1 MMAAKKKTK
10 THSAL
15 RRALVAAAREMSATG
30 LSQGTSG
37 NLSARTPE
45 GFLITPSGVP
55 YGEIEPEMM
64 VPMDV
69 QGGWN
74 GDWKPSSEWRM
85 HADIYRERPEA
96 EAVVH
101 THSPHA
107 TAFSTL
113 RQDIPAFHYMVAMAG
128 GSTLRCADYAT
139 FGTQELSDA
148 MLVALQD
155 RKACLLA
162 NHGVICFENSVTRAL
177 WLAGEVEM
185 LARQYILARQA
196 GTPIVLDDE
205 EMARVLERFKS
216 YGKQDGK

>member
-1 MMAAKKKTK
+1 MAAKKKAK
-10 THSAL
+10 TYSAL
-15 RRALVAAAREMSATG
+15 RRALVAAARDMSATG

-55 YGEIEPEMM
+55 YPDIEPDMM

-69 QGGWN
+69 QGGWS
-74 GDWKPSSEWRM
+74 GAWKPSSEWRM
-85 HADIYRERPEA
+85 HADIYRGRPEA

-148 MLVALQD
+148 MLVALEG

-162 NHGVICFENSVTRAL
+162 NHGVICFEGSVEKAL

-196 GTPIVLDDE
+196 GTPVVLDEE

>member
-1 MMAAKKKTK
+1 MAAKKKTK

>member
-1 MMAAKKKTK
+1 MAAKKKAK
-10 THSAL
+10 TYSAV
-15 RRALVAAAREMSATG
+15 RRALVAAARDMSATG

-55 YGEIEPEMM
+55 YPDIEPDMM

-69 QGGWN
+69 QGGWS
-74 GDWKPSSEWRM
+74 GAWKPSSEWRM

-148 MLVALQD
+148 MLVALED

-162 NHGVICFENSVTRAL
+162 NHGVICFEASVARAL

-196 GTPIVLDDE
+196 GTPVVLDEE